1 MKNFFIIMAG
11 GIGSRFWPR
20 SREKNPKQLLKINSQ
35 NTMIQNTLQRIEG
48 LVDPKDTLIITT
60 KTQKSNLIHQVPQI
74 PEENIIAEPFGK
86 NTAPCIG
93 LAAIL
98 IERFYPDAVMS
109 IICADHI
116 IANEEEFKR
125 IMKVGAEVA
134 YESKSLITIGIVP
147 RRPETGYGYIQFDD
161 EKKESNPYY
170 DRGIFTVKT
179 FAEKPNLETAERF
192 LKSGDFLWNSG
203 MFIWRVDTI
212 LEQYK
217 MFLPDLYEELV
228 NLKEK
233 VLNPDFD
240 NELEQMYRRIKG
252 ISIDYGIMEKAK
264 NVYVTK
270 GDFGWSDLGSWDEVY
285 NISQKDQN
293 QNATVGKTYLFN
305 TTNTYI
311 YSPNKFVA
319 TIDVDN
325 LIIINTDDALLICKR
340 EKSQNVKEVVDY
352 LKRKQMNDLL

>member
-1 MKNFFIIMAG
+1 MAG

-35 NTMIQNTLQRIEG
+35 NTMIQNTLHRLED
-48 LVDPKDTLIITT
+48 LVDPKDILVITT
-60 KTQKSNLIHQVPQI
+60 KAQKSNLIAQVPSI
-74 PEENIIAEPFGK
+74 PTENIIAEPFGR

-98 IERFYPDAVMS
+98 IERFHPDAVMS
-109 IICADHI
+109 IVCADHT

-125 IMKVGAEVA
+125 VMKMGAETA

-147 RRPETGYGYIQFDD
+147 RRPDTGFGYIQFENEEIDN
-161 EKKESNPYY
+161 NPYY
-170 DRGIFTVKT
+170 ERGIFNVKT
-179 FAEKPNLETAERF
+179 FAEKPTLETAERF

-203 MFIWRVDTI
+203 MFIWRVDVI

-217 MFLPDLYEELV
+217 KFLPDLYNTLCELRD
-228 NLKEK
+228 K
-233 VLNPDFD
+233 VMNPDFD
-240 NELEQMYRRIKG
+240 SELDQVYRKIKG
-252 ISIDYGIMEKAK
+252 ISIDYGIMEKAD
-264 NVYVTK
+264 NVLVTK

-285 NISQKDQN
+285 NISVKDEN
-293 QNATVGKTYLFN
+293 QNATIGKTVLFN
-305 TTNTYI
+305 TNSSYI

-319 TIDVDN
+319 AINVED
-325 LIIINTDDALLICKR
+325 LIIINTDDALLVCKR
-340 EKSQNVKEVVDY
+340 EKSQEVKEVVDY